1 MSESKSNRFKM
12 FSRKKKNKETSVR
25 NVNVKLSQSEVEK
38 ILRTVPRDEAFYFYE
53 EVGKPVG
60 YIATSLVDFRDKVNA
75 VRWSSLVFHLK
86 RKDFENWVSEVIGDS
101 ELAKRISNISA
112 DDFNLKNKLFTTIDK
127 RINELKETPR
137 TPTVVS
143 EDLFVAP
150 RLSETELSK

>member
-1 MSESKSNRFKM
+1 M
-12 FSRKKKNKETSVR
+12 FSRKKKNKETSITNVNKETSVT

-38 ILRTVPRDEAFYFYE
+38 VLRTVPRDEAFYFYE

-60 YIATSLVDFRDKVNA
+60 YIATSLADFRDKINT

-86 RKDFENWVSEVIGDS
+86 RKDFENWIKGVIRDS

-127 RINELKETPR
+127 RINELKEKPPA
-137 TPTVVS
+137 PTVVS
-143 EDLFVAP
+143 EDLFVAS